1 MAFFTIS
8 FVFISCS
15 NDDDDNTEVTTTSKN
30 VYSIDADLSC
40 YITAMGGQE
49 FGKPVYKSTNI
60 IKNDDDTYLLFKF
73 RNRYW
78 NNFDS

>member
-1 MAFFTIS
+1 MLKKYLVAIMAFFAIS

-49 FGKPVYKSTNI
+49 FGKPVYK
-60 IKNDDDTYLLFKF
+60 LFRK
-73 RNRYW
+73 R
-78 NNFDS
+78 